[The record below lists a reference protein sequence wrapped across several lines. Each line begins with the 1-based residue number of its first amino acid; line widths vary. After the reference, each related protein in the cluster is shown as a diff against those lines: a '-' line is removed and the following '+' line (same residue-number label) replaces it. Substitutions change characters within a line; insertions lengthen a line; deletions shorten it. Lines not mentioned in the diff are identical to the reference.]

1 MNKRL
6 LSILLAA
13 LLLMALL
20 PAAAFA
26 DGNIVVNLGAVRAG
40 GSLDLQM
47 ATTDSGT
54 ASLSGGTLPDNCSI
68 VTEDRGGSAAHY
80 LRGTPG
86 LAGNYE
92 FTLIVTDTV
101 EVPGEGE
108 GEGEGETE
116 TRTET
121 VTVATLTCSISVLPA
136 VPRYTVQDLE
146 CFVGE
151 DAKIR
156 VQAGTDDNGSLSY
169 QWYANTIKDNVDGE
183 QLDGKTDAE
192 LAVNTE
198 FVGPAYF
205 YCVITNNNNG
215 MSETVTTPVVTVNV
229 VEPSITSVAI
239 AELPGKLEYTEG
251 DELDTT
257 GLKLSIHYSNGMII
271 TEDEGFTASPAKL
284 TEVGTQTVTVTYQ
297 NNTVTFP
304 VIVKEDKEV
313 VDAIAVTALPAKR
326 EYRQGER
333 LDPTGLALEAITNK
347 GRRVPITSGFTCSP
361 EVLSL
366 SGIQTVTVSY
376 EGKSTSFTVTVQGG
390 SKTIQKISIDR
401 MPSKLDYTVGDSFD
415 SSGMVIRVS
424 TDQGDELVR
433 SGFTCSPS
441 RFTRDGVQTVTISYG
456 SQSCTLELT
465 VAPGEAKPEP
475 TKTPAS
481 KDEPEDPS
489 TPDRPDESKR
499 EDSRSQR
506 ATSTM
511 LMVII
516 FTALVALVALL
527 AYLYVTKKDELIA
540 LWQQLLSRFGKGGRE

>member
-6 LSILLAA
+6 LSIFLAA

-26 DGNIVVNLGAVRAG
+26 EGNIVVNLGTVRAG

-47 ATTDSGT
+47 ATTETGT
-54 ASLSGGTLPDNCSI
+54 ASLSGGSLPDNCSI

-86 LAGNYE
+86 LAGDYE
-92 FTLIVTDTV
+92 FTLVVTDTV
-101 EVPGEGE
+101 EVPVEGE
-108 GEGEGETE
+108 GEGEAE

-121 VTVATLTCSISVLPA
+121 VTVATLTCSISVQPA
-136 VPRYTVQDLE
+136 IPHYTVQDLE

-151 DAKIR
+151 DARIR
-156 VQAGTDDNGSLSY
+156 VQAGTDDSGTLSY
-169 QWYANTIKDNVDGE
+169 QWYSNTIKDNIDGE
-183 QLDGKTDAE
+183 KLEGKTDAE

-215 MSETVTTPVVTVNV
+215 LSETVTTPVVTVNV

-239 AELPGKLEYTEG
+239 SALPTKLEYTEG

-257 GLKLSIHYSNGMII
+257 GLTLTIHYSNGMVVSD
-271 TEDEGFTASPAKL
+271 DEGFTVSPTKL
-284 TEVGTQTVTVTYQ
+284 TEVGTQTITVSYQ

-304 VIVKEDKEV
+304 VIVKEEKEV
-313 VDAIAVTALPAKR
+313 VEAIAVTALPAKR
-326 EYRQGER
+326 EYKQGER
-333 LDPTGLALEAITNK
+333 LDTTGLALEAITNK
-347 GRRVPITSGFTCSP
+347 GRRVPITSGFSCSP

-376 EGKSTSFTVTVQGG
+376 EGKTTSFTVTVQGG
-390 SKTIQKISIDR
+390 SKTIQKISIDK
-401 MPSKLDYTVGDSFD
+401 MPNKLDFRVGDSFD
-415 SSGMVIRVS
+415 STGMVLRVT

-441 RFTRDGVQTVTISYG
+441 RFTREGVQTVTVSYG

-465 VAPGEAKPEP
+465 VAQGEAKPEP
-475 TKTPAS
+475 TKAPSDQEKESDPQPTEKPV
-481 KDEPEDPS
+481 ED
-489 TPDRPDESKR
+489 RH
-499 EDSRSQR
+499 EDSRSKR
-506 ATSTM
+506 ASSAM

-516 FTALVALVALL
+516 FTALVALAALL

-540 LWQQLLSRFGKGGRE
+540 LWQQLLSRFGKGGRR